1 MAQELRPLYLI
12 AGSDRPKV
20 ELAVGRL
27 RGRFDAAAV
36 ESLSAVESS
45 GADAVAACNAL
56 GLFGS
61 GHRLVLVHDA
71 ERWKSDDAKA
81 VADTPTPT
89 LSCAEIVPSSAP
101 TRSAH
106 IPRGLSPFRS
116 V

>member
-61 GHRLVLVHDA
+61 GHRLVLAGVGPDL
-71 ERWKSDDAKA
+71 ELRC
-81 VADTPTPT
+81 VQ
-89 LSCAEIVPSSAP
+89 EYQ
-101 TRSAH
+101 R
-106 IPRGLSPFRS
+106 R
-116 V
+116 